1 MIVFIVC
8 KAQIWM
14 LCEETPLA
22 MISTV
27 PLTCVQS
34 GKDSQPGSEAGNSS
48 VPFRGGGGGGGGGS
62 SSLIQEV
69 SKNSPSRSPFLSLE
83 SHSHP
88 TPLFYNEKGFTFL
101 TRCSHLT

>member
-1 MIVFIVC
+1 M
-8 KAQIWM
+8 WM
-14 LCEETPLA
+14 LCEYTPLA

-48 VPFRGGGGGGGGGS
+48 VPFRGGGVGS

-69 SKNSPSRSPFLSLE
+69 SKIPRHVPRFCHLSLT
-83 SHSHP
+83 HTPPP
-88 TPLFYNEKGFTFL
+88 TLQ
-101 TRCSHLT
+101 

>member
-1 MIVFIVC
+1 
-8 KAQIWM
+8 
-14 LCEETPLA
+14 

-48 VPFRGGGGGGGGGS
+48 VPFRGGGGGGGS

-69 SKNSPSRSPFLSLE
+69 SKNPPFLSLE

-88 TPLFYNEKGFTFL
+88 TPCFTMTNVL
-101 TRCSHLT
+101 LV